1 MDDRICPV
9 CQRTAEELADAG
21 EKGRDPD
28 GHDRCDEHEE
38 PLVERSS
45 RASTKSLDLHA
56 LRDRL
61 APSPAATSS
70 PAFASPP
77 AKVARKPARG

>member
-38 PLVERSS
+38 PLVERAS
-45 RASTKSLDLHA
+45 RTSTKTLLDLHA
-56 LRDRL
+56 LRARV
-61 APSPAATSS
+61 APPPVAPPVPRA
-70 PAFASPP
+70 PPP